1 MVEKEKL
8 LALDTFRLGTVQR
21 VGTSRPDRQRA
32 LNPSAAWARE
42 MGRDLVHGREPC
54 HSRKSKKDNLPIIPF
69 EKLETASRYTQ
80 TEFLLWMVDEI
91 RRWINPQERGHLVGA
106 DMIKSVP

>member
-8 LALDTFRLGTVQR
+8 LPLDTFRLRTVQR
-21 VGTSRPDRQRA
+21 VGTSKPDRHRVLKA
-32 LNPSAAWARE
+32 SAACAQE

-54 HSRKSKKDNLPIIPF
+54 HSKKSRKDNLPIIPF
-69 EKLETASRYTQ
+69 EKLETASRYAQ

-91 RRWINPQERGHLVGA
+91 HG
-106 DMIKSVP
+106 